1 VAGNVKP
8 ETQALIK
15 QHGPFE
21 VHASPELGKAL
32 DQLLQRLITEKRMKT
47 DGDYQ
52 HCYNIIPTY

>member
-1 VAGNVKP
+1 
-8 ETQALIK
+8 
-15 QHGPFE
+15 GPFE

-52 HCYNIIPTY
+52 YCYNIIPTY